1 MELSKLDEKLIQIL
15 AWQRLQQLLPSK
27 ANSPQ
32 TPNKKGVLNGLLNQ
46 AGSTEVKARAVL
58 CPLTSKGQPIS
69 MCYRT
74 LNIGTG
80 ADMDVCLTQF
90 GHCILLYNWMKINN
104 M

>member
-46 AGSTEVKARAVL
+46 AGKSMSAQFRNVFYNAWSEFVV
-58 CPLTSKGQPIS
+58 SIS
-69 MCYRT
+69 
-74 LNIGTG
+74 I
-80 ADMDVCLTQF
+80 DV
-90 GHCILLYNWMKINN
+90 
-104 M
+104 